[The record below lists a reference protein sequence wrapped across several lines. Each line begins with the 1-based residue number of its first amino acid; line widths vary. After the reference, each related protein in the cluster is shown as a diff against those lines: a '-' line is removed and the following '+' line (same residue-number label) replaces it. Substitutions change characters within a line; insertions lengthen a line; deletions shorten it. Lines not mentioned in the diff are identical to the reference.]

1 MITLSVSVVWPWFF
15 YECKARILGIISN
28 TQNMVMA
35 CIEKLLDAIEIRL
48 RQSNMRSSDSI
59 WTGSQGGVELDFKF
73 RISKSNP
80 LTFLLFPTFVNPKCW
95 TLFAVR
101 LVLGCIFIFNKPSR
115 RTYNWIRVFYIYP
128 MNSLFAWE
136 FRYRRPQGDLS

>member
-1 MITLSVSVVWPWFF
+1 MITRSVSVVWPWFF

-59 WTGSQGGVELDFKF
+59 WTWSQGGVELDFKF
-73 RISKSNP
+73 RISIIVEERKSNSNGTSQSLENHGSQFP
-80 LTFLLFPTFVNPKCW
+80 CSGYTSDHRRQLEKHSPARYSYLDLTHRLHTFPRSLKRKCFQW
-95 TLFAVR
+95 F
-101 LVLGCIFIFNKPSR
+101 
-115 RTYNWIRVFYIYP
+115 
-128 MNSLFAWE
+128 
-136 FRYRRPQGDLS
+136 